1 MRQIPR
7 LLAVALLGLSG
18 CAGAYHAYPGCAVP
32 YGYRPPPPPPYV
44 NYRGCPTP
52 VAVRFAAGELA
63 ASTPAA
69 VDGSAKREI
78 IALAPFVR

>member
-7 LLAVALLGLSG
+7 LLTVALLGLSG

-32 YGYRPPPPPPYV
+32 YAYRPPPPPPYV

-52 VAVRFAAGELA
+52 VAARFAAGELA
-63 ASTPAA
+63 PAGRTA
-69 VDGSAKREI
+69 AGGAAKGEI
-78 IALAPFVR
+78 TALDPLGR